1 MVKKVRRL
9 RTNIDLDPIPVIEEA
24 SDNTRVVKPWVAPK
38 LPSATIPVKRGLL
51 DGNIINSNPAV
62 YLGLDLIGKSL
73 GLPGRT
79 FTEKDLTDDQLN
91 VIDEQV
97 RHRLKDTPYDENYF
111 RLHPKDTIHIGI
123 DAPTLYPELYGRNYG
138 NTDLKHK
145 MTTPDGQVEAILGN
159 YNTKIYKGGYEAF
172 DTYDFNSS
180 QGQYKGNNSMY
191 ARIRRFAGKQGHTS
205 EDPDSTKN
213 KFSIKRKVNHW

>member
-1 MVKKVRRL
+1 MIKKVRRL

-38 LPSATIPVKRGLL
+38 LPSATIPVKRRLF

-62 YLGLDLIGKSL
+62 YLGLDLVGKSL
-73 GLPGRT
+73 GLLGRT
-79 FTEKDLTDDQLN
+79 FTEKDLTDNQLK

-97 RHRLKDTPYDENYF
+97 RHRLNETPYNENYF
-111 RLHPKDTIHIGI
+111 RLHPNDTIHLGI
-123 DAPTLYPELYGRNYG
+123 NARTLYPEMYGRVYG
-138 NTDLKHK
+138 STNLGHK
-145 MTTPDGQVEAILGN
+145 VLTPDGQVESILGD
-159 YNTKIYKGGYEAF
+159 YSAKIYKDGYEAS
-172 DTYDFNSS
+172 DIYDFNTG
-180 QGQYKGNNSMY
+180 QGLYKGNNSVY
-191 ARIRRFAGKQGHTS
+191 AKVRRFAGKNGHTS